1 MMIEDVMYGVMLK
14 AKMDIEE
21 KDPPVMAL
29 KKPKA
34 FVVCLANQSAKND
47 VSIPGMGSWEPK
59 RMTTSIMKV

>member
-1 MMIEDVMYGVMLK
+1 MYGVILK
-14 AKMDIEE
+14 AKTDIDE
-21 KDPPVMAL
+21 KEPPVMAL

-34 FVVCLANQSAKND
+34 FVDCLSNQSAKKD